1 LLKDFAMPRRFPSAQ
16 ILIGVLLLPA
26 MAAQAQPL
34 RGWVT
39 TNDHA
44 QALAPLE
51 TTAWQAGKP
60 PAQSIDIA
68 VDAGKPDQAMVGF
81 GASITD
87 ASAWLIQRQSPAQ
100 REALLRELFGRQG
113 NGLGLSFTRLTIGA
127 SDFSRFHYSLDDTP
141 DKAPDPAL
149 KHFSIQHNLTDVVP
163 VTQAALKI
171 NPQLKVMASP
181 WSAPAWMKSNRN
193 LVQGTLDPQYQDAFA
208 RYLLRYVDAYAQQG
222 IPIWALT
229 VQNEPDFEP
238 KDYPGMRLN
247 ARARG
252 AFIAH
257 HLGPLLKARG
267 KNAPLLFDWDHNW
280 DKPDEPLGVLRDPAA
295 AQYVDAIAW
304 HCYMGTPD
312 AQGPVRAAFP
322 DKDLYLTE
330 CSGGDWEPLNT
341 GGLVLQARRTVI
353 QSVRHGARG
362 VIFWNLALDERN
374 GPHAGGCD
382 TCRGVVTIDSSSG
395 EVLHRTD
402 EYYALAHLSR
412 FVLPGARRVAS
423 PDTQGQID
431 NVAFVNPDGGRVLVV
446 SNSGE
451 TAQVLTFGEGN
462 RRVQATL
469 PAKSLATFTWSPV
482 Q

>member
-1 LLKDFAMPRRFPSAQ
+1 MH
-16 ILIGVLLLPA
+16 
-26 MAAQAQPL
+26 
-34 RGWVT
+34 GWVT
-39 TNDHA
+39 TNDHQ
-44 QALAPLE
+44 QALATLA
-51 TTAWQAGKP
+51 TTPWQASNARP
-60 PAQSIDIA
+60 IDIA
-68 VDAGKPDQAMVGF
+68 LDAGKPDQAMVGF

-87 ASAWLIQRQSPAQ
+87 ASAWLIQQQSPAQ
-100 REALLRELFGRQG
+100 RDALLRELFGREG

-127 SDFSRFHYSLDDTP
+127 SDFSRFHYSLDDSP
-141 DKAPDPAL
+141 GNAPDPAL
-149 KHFSIQHNLTDVVP
+149 KHFSIQHNLVDVVP
-163 VTQAALKI
+163 VTKAALEI

-181 WSAPAWMKSNRN
+181 WSAPAWMKSNRS
-193 LVQGTLDPQYQDAFA
+193 LVQGTLDPQFQDAFA

-238 KDYPGMRLN
+238 KDYPGMRFN
-247 ARARG
+247 ATARG
-252 AFIAH
+252 AFIAK
-257 HLGPLLKARG
+257 HLGPLLHARG
-267 KNAPLLFDWDHNW
+267 EKAPLLFDWDHNW
-280 DKPDEPLGVLRDPAA
+280 DKPEEPTGVLQHADA
-295 AQYVDAIAW
+295 AQYVQAIAW

-322 DKDLYLTE
+322 GKDVYLTE
-330 CSGGDWEPLNT
+330 CSGGNWEPLNT

-382 TCRGVVTIDSSSG
+382 TCRGVVTIDSKSG
-395 EVLHRTD
+395 KVLNRTD
-402 EYYALAHLSR
+402 EYYALAHVSR

-423 PDTQGQID
+423 PETQGQID
-431 NVAFVNPDGGRVLVV
+431 NVAFVNPDGTRVLVV
-446 SNSGE
+446 SNSGD
-451 TAQVLTFGEGN
+451 AQQTLSLGEGD

>member
-1 LLKDFAMPRRFPSAQ
+1 MHNRFPYALA
-16 ILIGVLLLPA
+16 LIGVLWCSPA
-26 MAAQAQPL
+26 VAAQAEAM
-34 RGWVT
+34 RAWVT
-39 TNDHA
+39 SNDHTL
-44 QALAPLE
+44 ALAPLQ
-51 TTAWQAGKP
+51 TTAWRTTRGDRA
-60 PAQSIDIA
+60 AIDITL
-68 VDAGKPDQAMVGF
+68 DAGKPDQAMVGF

-87 ASAWLIQRQSPAQ
+87 ASAWLIQQQSPAQ
-100 REALLRELFGRQG
+100 RDALLRELFGRHG

-141 DKAPDPAL
+141 DNAPDPQL
-149 KHFSIQHNLTDVVP
+149 QHFSIQHNLADVVP

-181 WSAPAWMKSNRN
+181 WSAPAWMKSNRK

-247 ARARG
+247 APARG
-252 AFIAH
+252 QFIAQ

-267 KNAPLLFDWDHNW
+267 KDAPRLMDWDHNW
-280 DKPDEPLGVLRDPAA
+280 DKPNEPTDVLGDADA

-322 DKDLYLTE
+322 DKDVYLTE
-330 CSGGDWEPLNT
+330 CSGGNWEPLNA

-382 TCRGVVTIDSSSG
+382 TCRGVVTIDARSG
-395 EVLHRTD
+395 EVLDRTD
-402 EYYALAHLSR
+402 EYYALAHVSR

-423 PDTQGQID
+423 PDTQGQVD
-431 NVAFVNPDGGRVLVV
+431 NVAFVNPDGSRVLVV
-446 SNSGE
+446 SNSGD
-451 TAQVLTFGEGN
+451 TPQALTLGEGD

-469 PAKSLATFTWSPV
+469 PAKSLATFTWSSAK
-482 Q
+482 